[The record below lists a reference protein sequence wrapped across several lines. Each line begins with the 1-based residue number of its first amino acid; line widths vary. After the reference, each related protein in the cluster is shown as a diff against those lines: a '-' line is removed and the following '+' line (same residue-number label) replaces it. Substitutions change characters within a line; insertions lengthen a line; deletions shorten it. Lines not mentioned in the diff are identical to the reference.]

1 MRIIDFHNHLGR
13 HAEFMADDEIN
24 RFLKIMDASG
34 IDQACINCIYHYS
47 GDHREGNNYVG
58 AQEWRDAQRSDPY

>member
-13 HAEFMADDEIN
+13 HAEFSADDEIN

-34 IDQACINCIYHYS
+34 VDQALSLIHI
-47 GDHREGNNYVG
+47 
-58 AQEWRDAQRSDPY
+58 